1 MLPGAFRNSCLLE
14 LHDIFVPH
22 NSEDFHLAESTLVL
36 VLGPQRESPLLHGTS
51 DIVHEYPWGFQP
63 SLLQVRVV
71 HAILPLELGVE
82 STIGEE

>member
-51 DIVHEYPWGFQP
+51 DIVHEYPWGFP
-63 SLLQVRVV
+63 AFPPTSKGC
-71 HAILPLELGVE
+71 ACNSTTGVGGG
-82 STIGEE
+82 INDR